1 MKKALKFI
9 FSSTIFLIAS
19 AVSVLMIVFL
29 FHLIPEQNTYANV
42 DPSGVTDDENIII
55 QVPEENVPSATNGI
69 ETQPEAS
76 FEPLI
81 DAYKIIIDGSVA
93 GIVTDANAVDNII
106 HDMQEEYELNANVNN
121 TICELSKTITVEKM
135 QTYSHNITE
144 NSLIENA
151 IAECVSFKMNA
162 FELSIDGFII
172 GYFETEEEC
181 SDILKSAQDKF
192 LKTNFAGKTVLGISY
207 DKTFDVASVQ
217 IYKEELDTVTYNDA
231 VDIILSERDV
241 EKKVSVASEA
251 ELANVFSSKAVSDS
265 CDYNEILTAVNE
277 SGSAFVYYN
286 ERIVNF
292 NVTVQ
297 SVKTSPIAYNTEYR
311 ANTSLSY
318 TTSKVVRNGTTGT
331 KTYTYSDE
339 YVNGECVSSKLTS
352 EKITTQPV
360 SAIIEYGTRL
370 PLRTTVKALTGKGM
384 FIWPST
390 GFITSHFAYVQGK
403 GGHTGID
410 IANVS
415 GTPIY
420 ASAAGTVKT
429 AISGDSI
436 YGNYV
441 TITHSN
447 GYETQYAHML
457 RYVVKPGQYVR
468 QGQIIGYVGMT
479 GIATG
484 NHLHFSIRLNG
495 KLIDPTTMLYGY
507 AS

>member
-162 FELSIDGFII
+162 FVLSIDGFII

-318 TTSKVVRNGTTGT
+318 TT
-331 KTYTYSDE
+331 
-339 YVNGECVSSKLTS
+339 
-352 EKITTQPV
+352 QPV